1 MSTSGGPKTIYI
13 IRHGEKLGD
22 PSSDSDDGPDLSIRG
37 SARAAA
43 LPSLFVPGGTE
54 LACALTADSG
64 GFTAKYSANQLK
76 PRFTTPDVLFA
87 TKASGSSNRPVE
99 TITPLSAALNLP
111 YDASCSDDEYAT
123 LATEIKSNSDYT
135 DKIVLICWHH
145 GNIPALAE
153 QFGITQP
160 PTWDATVFDRVWEIA
175 YNPGPPN
182 LQDLP
187 QQLLYGDSKS

>member
-1 MSTSGGPKTIYI
+1 MSGDLDEYRIREIVAAGAPVDAFGVGTQLATSADAPNMSATYKLAEIDI
-13 IRHGEKLGD
+13 HGIK
-22 PSSDSDDGPDLSIRG
+22 R
-37 SARAAA
+37 
-43 LPSLFVPGGTE
+43 
-54 LACALTADSG
+54 
-64 GFTAKYSANQLK
+64 FTAKYSANQLK